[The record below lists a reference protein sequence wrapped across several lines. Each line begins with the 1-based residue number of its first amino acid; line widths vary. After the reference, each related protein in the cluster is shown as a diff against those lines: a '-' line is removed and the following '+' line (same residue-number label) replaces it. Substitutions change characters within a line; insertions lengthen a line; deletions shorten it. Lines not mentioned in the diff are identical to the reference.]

1 MKKLIIVC
9 EEKCR
14 QYGDYLAQLISLED
28 DTEDETVGTKDGEV
42 AAQVRTTLRSLFHCL
57 MIWDCNPD
65 KSFAVLCLGM
75 TYRLIPTF
83 LTIYGRSLV
92 NLIFM

>member
-42 AAQVRTTLRSLFHCL
+42 AAQVWLEKDYKANAAQLSSNQYILF
-57 MIWDCNPD
+57 IGQD
-65 KSFAVLCLGM
+65 KLCLLY
-75 TYRLIPTF
+75 T
-83 LTIYGRSLV
+83 SLPKLMSGEIDMSEV
-92 NLIFM
+92 DYE